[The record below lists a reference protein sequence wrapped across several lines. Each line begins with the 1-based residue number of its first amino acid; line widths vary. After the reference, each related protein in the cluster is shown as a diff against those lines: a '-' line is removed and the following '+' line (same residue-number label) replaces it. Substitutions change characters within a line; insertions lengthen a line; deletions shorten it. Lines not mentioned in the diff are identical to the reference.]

1 MFGETPIP
9 FHKHQ
14 SMLKKTMHSAMEFL
28 ANLLSTE
35 GSSWGIGQI
44 LAAIGLAYLGGV
56 LSSLTPCVYPM
67 IPITVSVI
75 GGIRGPDAV
84 NQRSW
89 REILLR
95 SAAYIFGMA
104 IVYAFLGVLAGLT
117 GKVFGTFTNTPGW
130 YIGLGLVMTYAA
142 LVMIDVLP
150 FDPAVW
156 WGTFK
161 RKLGFE
167 RSGAL
172 SRNQEAEQVTLLG
185 AFTLGAS
192 SGFIAAPCTTPVLTS
207 ILAFIAKTQSIG
219 LGMALMFSFAMGL
232 GTLLLIIAIFTGAL
246 QILPRSGNWMK
257 TIKVLSGLM
266 LLAFAEYLFY
276 RAGRLGGL

>member
-1 MFGETPIP
+1 
-9 FHKHQ
+9 
-14 SMLKKTMHSAMEFL
+14 MLKKTMHSTMEFL
-28 ANLLSTE
+28 ANLLS
-35 GSSWGIGQI
+35 SDSRDWGIGQT
-44 LAAIGLAYLGGV
+44 LAALVFAYAGGV

-75 GGIRGPDAV
+75 GGVRGPDAV
-84 NQRSW
+84 NKRSW
-89 REILLR
+89 REVFLR
-95 SAAYIFGMA
+95 SVAYIFGMA
-104 IVYAFLGVLAGLT
+104 IIYAFLGVLAGLT

-130 YIGLGLVMTYAA
+130 YIGLGLIMTYAS
-142 LVMIDVLP
+142 LVMLDILP

-156 WGTFK
+156 WGMAK

-167 RSGAL
+167 RGGAHPRAEE
-172 SRNQEAEQVTLLG
+172 SEQVTLLG

-192 SGFIAAPCTTPVLTS
+192 SGFLAAPCTTPVLTS

-232 GTLLLIIAIFTGAL
+232 GTLLLLIAIFTGAL

-257 TIKVLSGLM
+257 TVKVLSGLM
-266 LLAFAEYLFY
+266 LLGFSEYLIY
-276 RAGRLGGL
+276 RAGRLSM